1 MAAVPD
7 VFISYKREERARC
20 ERIAAKLR
28 ALGLDVWFDA
38 KLEAGKNFDREI
50 EAAVAKSKAVLVLWS
65 DSSVNSQWVRNEAGF
80 GMKNDKLVAAR
91 LAPCE
96 QPLAFSAVHYEDL
109 FDPDFQDDHPGWLRL
124 LERISTLVARP
135 SIVSYS
141 QALAQAAMPLEAWA
155 RANAADPLARQIRA
169 KADLLGGAERASEP
183 AEPPRRS
190 IAPLVIAGV
199 AALVVGLGVGA
210 VGMRMFGPVG
220 EANAEAAAAPVAA
233 APPPPAATLVGKWG
247 PLDRASGRASCNPHE
262 IEIWLGRD
270 AQEILVVGAIDRTQL
285 QQELI
290 VGHQQ
295 VGEMAEGR
303 LRTTGA
309 YGEVAY
315 QFEPAEGDAP
325 ARLSVFEPG
334 GRSWLYGACP

>member
-1 MAAVPD
+1 MPD

-38 KLEAGKNFDREI
+38 KLEPGKNFDREI
-50 EAAVAKSKAVLVLWS
+50 EASVAKSKAVLVLWS
-65 DSSVNSQWVRNEAGF
+65 SNSVDSQWVRNEAGF
-80 GMKNDKLVAAR
+80 GLKYEKLVAAR
-91 LAPCE
+91 LAPCDL
-96 QPLAFSAVHYEDL
+96 PLAFSAVHYEDL
-109 FDPDFQDDHPGWLRL
+109 FDPAFQDDDPAWLRL
-124 LERISTLVARP
+124 LDRISKLVGRP

-155 RANAADPLARQIRA
+155 RANATDPLARQIRA
-169 KADLLGGAERASEP
+169 KADLLGGAERAPEP
-183 AEPPRRS
+183 AEPPKRS
-190 IAPLVIAGV
+190 IAPLVIAGI
-199 AALVVGLGVGA
+199 AALVIGLGVGA
-210 VGMRMFGPVG
+210 AGMRMLGPVG
-220 EANAEAAAAPVAA
+220 EANAEVTAAPAAAA
-233 APPPPAATLVGKWG
+233 PPPAATLVGKWG
-247 PLDRASGRASCNPHE
+247 PLDRATGRVSCTPHE

-295 VGEMAEGR
+295 VGDVAEGR

-315 QFEPAEGDAP
+315 QFQPAEGDAP